1 MQIKEEITTKTTEYL
16 ANTDNEIY
24 LRNGKK

>member
-1 MQIKEEITTKTTEYL
+1 MQIKEEINKKTKEYL